1 MFLYGTPPET
11 RHPAFQRWLQRPLNQ
26 RQRRI
31 IATLEML
38 RRTPGEEP
46 RLYIHD
52 DGSTPADDIPRL
64 LADYLR
70 WIQHITRR
78 TPQPPA
84 LVIARSATAA
94 GRLTGFSRTCYHGSL
109 RAVTNWRGT
118 NFSHLLVVD
127 ADRTP
132 LPDLSDEA
140 FYYRPHRTVH
150 QFLQIPAVTQC
161 CNHRSI
167 VIIHGNV
174 RRWSTQ
180 FSLRFFDTASDASTR
195 YLALAVQPLPAY
207 LMRRNRIKSFRL
219 GCNPWRD
226 SIIAAKTKVADTLAC
241 KLRSTCAPMAKKY
254 ITITFPSQK
263 QIICF
268 SRYPETASV
277 EPPAVGYGARL
288 LPAPRARPSPLL
300 NYYLLLRGS
309 EKP

>member
-1 MFLYGTPPET
+1 MFLHGTPPET
-11 RHPAFQRWLQRPLNQ
+11 RHHAFQRWLRRPLNP

-31 IATLEML
+31 IGTLEML
-38 RRTPGEEP
+38 RRNPGEEP

-84 LVIARSATAA
+84 LVIARSASAA
-94 GRLTGFSRTCYHGSL
+94 ARLTGFSRTCYHGSL

-132 LPDLSDEA
+132 LPDLSDDA

-150 QFLQIPAVTQC
+150 QFLQIPALTQC
-161 CNHRSI
+161 CNHHSI
-167 VIIHGNV
+167 IIIHGNA

-195 YLALAVQPLPAY
+195 YVALAVQPLPAY
-207 LMRRNRIKSFRL
+207 LMRRNRIKTFRL

-226 SIIAAKTKVADTLAC
+226 SILSVKTKAVAAVSC
-241 KLRSTCAPMAKKY
+241 KQRSTGAPVAKKY
-254 ITITFPSQK
+254 IAITFPSRK

-268 SRYPETASV
+268 SISPETASH
-277 EPPAVGYGARL
+277 EHAVFGYGARL
-288 LPAPRARPSPLL
+288 LPAPRARPSPM
-300 NYYLLLRGS
+300 
-309 EKP
+309 